1 MEIEL
6 TCYEVKHIGA
16 HGWQKIAEKAV
27 MARLVDCFDPV
38 THIISR
44 MLRGEEIVVSQ
55 GIYRVTKSKY

>member
-6 TCYEVKHIGA
+6 TCYEVKQSGA

-27 MARLVDCFDPV
+27 MERLVDCFDPV
-38 THIISR
+38 TPIISR

-55 GIYRVTKSKY
+55 EIYRVTNSKC